1 MKNKEQLL
9 RTLIVVGV
17 TMLIIAFGILVPY
30 GLLALKSTANNL
42 PKGMVDTENIQ
53 PYGADVIR
61 IENSMINA
69 SKRLY
74 DEGYPQSQITTTWTA
89 TINNRYSEIGIQS
102 RLYEEGIV
110 HNTEEFLYS
119 LDATIR
125 NSFGG
130 DVGIGETVLV
140 SSTTEINDEGAPIY
154 FISAQDNNTKIYLD
168 GNTGIPIMAEITII
182 SPNRIDRANLRS
194 DIVRLYQQT
203 SGMDFVYVDSNPGYI
218 DDYDSYY
225 RYDIENTDQKIRLTV
240 VITSGWYWLP
250 PDSESEDWKPTDN
263 YIWEIQ
269 IYCNNPDIPEPNL
282 PKEL

>member
-30 GLLALKSTANNL
+30 GLLALKSTAKNL

-119 LDATIR
+119 LDAIIR

-218 DDYDSYY
+218 EDYDSYY